1 MIYFVY
7 KNMQKYWIN
16 VISKE
21 RVLAAVAEG
30 VMQSQDNEA
39 HLNRMKKGDWV
50 VFYSPRTD
58 IEGVTKLQS
67 FTAIGQIADHTIYP
81 VEKAPTLKIFRRKM
95 DYVSS
100 KETPLIP
107 LIQHLLFI
115 VNKKHWG
122 TVFKLSLIQI
132 PDVDFQYIAKQMGF
146 SLPEY
151 ISK

>member
-1 MIYFVY
+1 
-7 KNMQKYWIN
+7 MQKYWIN
-16 VISKE
+16 VIPKE

-50 VFYSPRTD
+50 IFYSPRLD
-58 IEGVTKLQS
+58 IEGTTKLQA
-67 FTAIGQIADHTIYP
+67 FTSIGQITDNTIYP
-81 VEKAPTLKIFRRKM
+81 VEKAPTSKMFRRKM
-95 DYVSS
+95 NYVSA

-107 LIQHLLFI
+107 LIQKLLFI

-132 PDVDFQYIAKQMGF
+132 PDDDFNLIAKEMNF
-146 SLPEY
+146 TPPELLSL
-151 ISK
+151 